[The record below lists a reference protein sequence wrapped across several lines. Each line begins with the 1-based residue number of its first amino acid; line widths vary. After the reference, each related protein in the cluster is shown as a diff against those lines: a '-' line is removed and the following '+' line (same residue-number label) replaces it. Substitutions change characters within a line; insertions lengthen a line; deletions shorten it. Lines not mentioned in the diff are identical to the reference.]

1 MSTNNSLGGFPLCH
15 PHHTTQMRKK
25 KFERNWTFYKMI
37 EDYYRESPDPIIRI
51 LKEKDDEG
59 NED

>member
-1 MSTNNSLGGFPLCH
+1 MSTN
-15 PHHTTQMRKK
+15 
-25 KFERNWTFYKMI
+25 MI
-37 EDYYRESPDPIIRI
+37 EDYYREYPDPIIRI

>member
-1 MSTNNSLGGFPLCH
+1 MDL
-15 PHHTTQMRKK
+15 MRRLTLRCRMRIYMR
-25 KFERNWTFYKMI
+25 KFERNWTFYEMI
-37 EDYYRESPDPIIRI
+37 EDYYREYPDPIIRI